1 MSQARSRS
9 SVLPSLTIVALIEGS
24 PRAVS
29 LEEFNAAPDEAVTAT
44 LLACCDVGS
53 WAAAVRAGRPYADVE
68 AALRVADDA
77 ARSLSPEDVDRALA
91 AHPRI
96 GERAEGDGRSA
107 SWSRTEQSGVGD
119 GTRQALLEGNRAY
132 EDRFGRVFL
141 ICATGLDGEQILRAL
156 RERLKHDD
164 ATEAAVVADE
174 LRKIAL
180 LRLRKALDS

>member
-1 MSQARSRS
+1 M
-9 SVLPSLTIVALIEGS
+9 
-24 PRAVS
+24 S

-44 LLACCDVGS
+44 LLACCDVPS

-68 AALRVADDA
+68 AALRMADDA
-77 ARSLSPEDVDRALA
+77 ARTLGPDDVERALA

-96 GERAEGDGRSA
+96 GERAEGGGRGA
-107 SWSRTEQSGVGD
+107 AWSRQEQSGVAD
-119 GTRQALLEGNRAY
+119 ETRQALQEGNRAY

-141 ICATGLDGEQILRAL
+141 ICATGLDGEQMLRAL
-156 RERLKHDD
+156 RERLGHDD

-180 LRLRKALDS
+180 LRLHKALES